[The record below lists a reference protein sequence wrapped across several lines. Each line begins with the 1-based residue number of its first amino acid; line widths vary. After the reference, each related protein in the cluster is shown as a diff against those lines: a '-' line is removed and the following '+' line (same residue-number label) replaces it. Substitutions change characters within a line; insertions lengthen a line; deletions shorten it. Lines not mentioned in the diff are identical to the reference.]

1 MAQRIALVALAVAG
15 VAACAQDRGIT
26 GPAALMRELR
36 ASAARAADA
45 HDTPGAVYTL
55 MNQVAANGGN
65 AVAIFQ
71 RSAAGT
77 LTAAG
82 TVATG
87 GTGTGSSL
95 GSQGAVVLSADGRWL
110 FAVNAGSND
119 VSIFRV
125 SPAGLAL
132 TSRIPSGG
140 VQPISLTVR
149 GNLLY

>member
-15 VAACAQDRGIT
+15 VAACSQDRGIT
-26 GPAALMRELR
+26 GPAAPLRRELS
-36 ASAARAADA
+36 ASAASAADA
-45 HDTPGAVYTL
+45 EDTPGAVYTL

-95 GSQGAVVLSADGRWL
+95 GS
-110 FAVNAGSND
+110 
-119 VSIFRV
+119 
-125 SPAGLAL
+125 
-132 TSRIPSGG
+132 
-140 VQPISLTVR
+140 
-149 GNLLY
+149 

>member
-26 GPAALMRELR
+26 GPAAALMHELR
-36 ASAARAADA
+36 ASAASAADA
-45 HDTPGAVYTL
+45 EDTPGAVYTL

-71 RSAAGT
+71 RSAGGT

-82 TVATG
+82 TVPTG

-95 GSQGAVVLSADGRWL
+95 GSQGALALSDDGRWL
-110 FAVNAGSND
+110 FTVNAGSND
-119 VSIFRV
+119 ISAFRV
-125 SPAGLAL
+125 SPAGPPLPH
-132 TSRIPSGG
+132 RPSPGG
-140 VQPISLTVR
+140 TKP
-149 GNLLY
+149 GNLTGSHNP